1 MQHLK
6 WLSACLLMFHMNQV
20 SGESR
25 PLLPPTL
32 NIISPLA
39 RSVANPDIGVKASCS
54 SDSGSCQLN
63 LIIINNSNSIPA
75 GSFTD
80 SCNTT
85 LDLSAY
91 PGSPNLLLE
100 VQAIDSRNQVTVKE
114 IPLYVETSP
123 YLSVVFTADNQIADF
138 LDNRVFVVND
148 SLPRIVNINNGV
160 VSSIPVGYVPNS
172 DIHLT
177 PQGAVFGVNL
187 PVPAGSKTLLDWN
200 NGSLDS
206 LGIYNG
212 LVTSGNYCIWYAGN
226 LILRNLATQT
236 NQALPNSASNV
247 NNDVTDSGEV
257 VYAKAFN
264 TNIDSIARYQN
275 GNTTIIGDNSSFKS
289 NFAPLTDGKHVVYQQ
304 HVPGS
309 NSGPGIYLFDG
320 NTNSLLSDLSSLT
333 GTPAV
338 PQTYYQVNNGYVA
351 YKKLD
356 GNGVLQNWI
365 RDTAGNNTQVTSYSF
380 ATTLDLLNPRGDLLL
395 FYPAVYPQPVYRNLY
410 SKSTGMLQISTGLGK
425 SYYQDSTWYISIGRT
440 LFRVNPNISPDKAD
454 SFSFAV
460 KPDSVYAFSTG
471 SFSTH
476 FEGSGSLMSVQF
488 IRTPMHGQL
497 KVNGAIVSANQA
509 ISRLS
514 LQNLVYMP
522 NTGFIG
528 TDTMTWT
535 GSNGV
540 MSSSDSALLL
550 ARVDTLAPPAGP
562 VISGLAS
569 AYCSN
574 GGTVIAGIGN
584 FPDTA
589 DGTLVTA
596 MLDSV
601 VVGIGSGASC
611 SFALSNL
618 TAGAHVFCVVYSN
631 AAGSSS
637 ASQRF
642 NVITAVTPAVRLSSP
657 ATSIS
662 GASGALLLT
671 AMPVS
676 GSGSSPLYTFAL
688 DRNFTNKLL
697 GPGPADSIAID
708 TAELAIGANMIYVQM
723 RTSDS
728 CYTTSGATDSIGITR
743 LASAVDTTSQ
753 RADTASLLAGV
764 SPNPFVDQLT
774 IAGLLT
780 RDAYTISLLNNSG
793 LEIRRTRIAGVGQT
807 LFITGRMPAGIYMVR
822 IYDETT
828 GRVVKMIKVLNFD

>member
-1 MQHLK
+1 MQYLK
-6 WLSACLLMFHMNQV
+6 WLSACLLIFHMNRV
-20 SGESR
+20 TGDSR

-39 RSVANPDIGVKASCS
+39 GSVANPDIGVKASCS

-63 LIIINNSNSIPA
+63 LIIINNANPIPA

-91 PGSPNLLLE
+91 LGSNNLLLE

-138 LDNRVFVVND
+138 LGNRVFVVND
-148 SLPRIVNINNGV
+148 SLPRIVNINNGLV
-160 VSSIPVGYVPNS
+160 TSIPMGYVPNS

-187 PVPAGSKTLLDWN
+187 PVPVGSKTLLDWN

-226 LILRNLATQT
+226 LMLRNLATQT
-236 NQALPNSASNV
+236 NLPLPSSASNV
-247 NNDVTDSGEV
+247 NNDVTDSGVV
-257 VYAKAFN
+257 VYSKGLN
-264 TNIDSIARYQN
+264 TSVDSIVRYQN
-275 GNTTIIGDNSSFKS
+275 GNTTIIVDNSSSKS
-289 NFAPLTDGKHVVYQQ
+289 SFAPLTDGKLVVYQQ
-304 HVPGS
+304 HIPGS

-333 GTPAV
+333 GNPAV

-351 YKKLD
+351 YRKLD
-356 GNGVLQNWI
+356 ANGVLQNWI

-380 ATTLDLLNPRGDLLL
+380 TTTLDLLNPRGDLLF
-395 FYPAVYPQPVYRNLY
+395 FYPARYPQPPYRELY
-410 SKSTGMLQISTGLGK
+410 NKSTGMLQISTGLGK

-440 LFRVNPNISPDKAD
+440 LFKVNLNITPDKAD

-476 FEGSGSLMSVQF
+476 FEGNGSLMSVQF
-488 IRTPMHGQL
+488 IRTPGHGQL
-497 KVNGAIVSANQA
+497 KINGAIVSANQT
-509 ISRLS
+509 IPRLS
-514 LQNLVYMP
+514 LQNLVYIP

-528 TDTMTWT
+528 IDTMTWT

-550 ARVDTLAPPAGP
+550 ARVDTVVPPTVP
-562 VISGLAS
+562 VITGLAS

-574 GGTVIAGIGN
+574 GGMVTVGIGN
-584 FPDTA
+584 FPDTSN
-589 DGTLVTA
+589 GTSVTA

-601 VVGIGSGASC
+601 VLGIGSGASC

-618 TAGAHVFCVVYSN
+618 TAGGHVFCVVYSN
-631 AAGSSS
+631 TAGSSR
-637 ASQRF
+637 ASQSF
-642 NVITAVTPAVRLSSP
+642 NVITAVTPVVRLSSP
-657 ATSIS
+657 AASIS
-662 GASGALLLT
+662 RASGALLLT

-708 TAELAIGANMIYVQM
+708 TAELAIGSNTVYVLM

-728 CYTTSGATDSIGITR
+728 CYTTSGATDSMEITR
-743 LASAVDTTSQ
+743 FAPAVDTTTQ
-753 RADTASLLAGV
+753 GADTTSPLAGV
-764 SPNPFVDQLT
+764 HPNPFVDQLT
-774 IAGLLT
+774 VAGLLSKDT
-780 RDAYTISLLNNSG
+780 YTISLLSNSG
-793 LEIRRTRIAGVGQT
+793 LEIRRTRVWGVGQA
-807 LFITGRMPAGIYMVR
+807 LLITGRMPTGIYLVR
-822 IYDETT
+822 VYDETT
-828 GRVVKMIKVLNFD
+828 GKVARMVKVLKLD